1 MKDNKGIFIGIAV
14 VVVLAIAGGVALMS
28 NSDSKDSNS
37 GYSSDKM
44 NMDTSKK
51 TDSTKSA
58 DSAKAAD
65 TSKAVEATNV
75 TIQNF
80 AFDAPIIKVKVGTTV
95 TWTNK
100 DGVKHNVNPDSPSA
114 DFPVGKL
121 IGNGE
126 TYSFTFTKVGTYGYH
141 CMPHPYMKGTV
152 VVTR

>member
-1 MKDNKGIFIGIAV
+1 MKDNKGIFIGVAI

-37 GYSSDKM
+37 SYSNDKM

-51 TDSTKSA
+51 TDTTKST
-58 DSAKAAD
+58 DTQAAD
-65 TSKAVEATNV
+65 TSKAVEATSV
-75 TIQNF
+75 TIQNY
-80 AFDAPIIKVKVGTTV
+80 AFDAPVIKVKVGTAV

-126 TYSFTFTKVGTYGYH
+126 TYSFTFTKAGTYSYH

-152 VVTR
+152 VVTQ